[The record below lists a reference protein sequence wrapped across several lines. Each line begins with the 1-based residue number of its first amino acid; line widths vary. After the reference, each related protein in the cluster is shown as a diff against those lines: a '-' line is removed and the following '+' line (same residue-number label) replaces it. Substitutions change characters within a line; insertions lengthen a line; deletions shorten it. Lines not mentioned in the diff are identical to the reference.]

1 MKENKRES
9 LAEKA
14 ENLRTAALNLYEDVR
29 KKENDIEVL
38 GKEWMELARG
48 RAEKLKNFRYNI
60 GVVGVQS
67 SGKLPC

>member
-29 KKENDIEVL
+29 KK
-38 GKEWMELARG
+38 KTT
-48 RAEKLKNFRYNI
+48 
-60 GVVGVQS
+60 
-67 SGKLPC
+67 